1 MKRERILSPEAVN
14 REEERNLRSLRP
26 TMLDEYV
33 GQKDLVAKLRLSIEA
48 ASRRGEPHEHVLF
61 YGPPGLGKTTL
72 AHIIARE
79 MGADIVTT
87 SGPTLTRSGDLMGV
101 LTNLKRGDV
110 LFIDEIHR
118 LNPVVE
124 EFIYPAMED
133 FKVEFL
139 VDKGAFARAINMPL
153 KQFTLIGATTRAGLL
168 TAPMRDRF
176 GIYHH
181 IDFYEVEDLRRIAKR
196 SAGLFKVGIDDE
208 AALIIG
214 QRSRGTPRIANRL
227 LRRVR
232 DYSEV
237 KADGAITADLARKG
251 LEMEG
256 IDRIGL
262 DKLDR
267 SYLKVII
274 DYYNGGPVGLETIA
288 TTLNEESDTLVD
300 MVEPY
305 LLKIGYVQRTRQGRI
320 ATESSYEHLGIKKG
334 GTSGPQESLF

>member
-1 MKRERILSPEAVN
+1 M
-14 REEERNLRSLRP
+14 
-26 TMLDEYV
+26 
-33 GQKDLVAKLRLSIEA
+33 
-48 ASRRGEPHEHVLF
+48 
-61 YGPPGLGKTTL
+61 
-72 AHIIARE
+72 
-79 MGADIVTT
+79 
-87 SGPTLTRSGDLMGV
+87 
-101 LTNLKRGDV
+101 
-110 LFIDEIHR
+110 
-118 LNPVVE
+118 
-124 EFIYPAMED
+124 
-133 FKVEFL
+133 
-139 VDKGAFARAINMPL
+139 
-153 KQFTLIGATTRAGLL
+153 
-168 TAPMRDRF
+168 
-176 GIYHH
+176 
-181 IDFYEVEDLRRIAKR
+181 
-196 SAGLFKVGIDDE
+196 
-208 AALIIG
+208 IIG